1 MSFNF
6 LKENT
11 GFLVR
16 IDDVSENMNWEM
28 MDRCE
33 KLLDQYNIKPLLGV
47 IPFNKDKE
55 LLKFTKKDNFWQK
68 VLEWQNKG
76 WEISMHG
83 FEHKYSIN
91 TKKKDYFSYG
101 GMSEFFS
108 LPYEIQKK
116 KIVDGLNL
124 FKTKKVNIKSFFAPN
139 HTYDT
144 NTFKALRESGIETVI
159 DGYGLIPYSKYG
171 LKFIPQLF
179 YKLTFLPFG
188 IQSSQ
193 IHLNDWSD
201 TDFYKFKDFIEKN
214 KNSILDYD
222 GVIQKVNSVP
232 LTNFINLIVEF
243 FLKILRKL
251 KIN

>member
-1 MSFNF
+1 
-6 LKENT
+6 
-11 GFLVR
+11 
-16 IDDVSENMNWEM
+16 
-28 MDRCE
+28 
-33 KLLDQYNIKPLLGV
+33 
-47 IPFNKDKE
+47 
-55 LLKFTKKDNFWQK
+55 
-68 VLEWQNKG
+68 
-76 WEISMHG
+76 MHG
-83 FEHKYSIN
+83 FEHKYSID

-108 LPYEIQKK
+108 LPYEIQKN

-171 LKFIPQLF
+171 IKFIPQLF

-243 FLKILRKL
+243 F
-251 KIN
+251 

>member
-1 MSFNF
+1 MNFNF

-16 IDDVSENMNWEM
+16 IDDVCENMNWEM

-33 KLLDQYNIKPLLGV
+33 KLLDQHNIKPLLGV
-47 IPFNKDKE
+47 IPFNRDKE
-55 LLKFTKKDNFWQK
+55 LLKFKKKDDFWLK
-68 VLEWQNKG
+68 VLKWQSKG

-83 FEHKYSIN
+83 FEHKYSID
-91 TKKKDYFSYG
+91 TKKRDYFSYG

-108 LPYEIQKK
+108 LPYEIQKN
-116 KIVDGLNL
+116 KIIDGLNL
-124 FKTKKVNIKSFFAPN
+124 FKTKNINIKSFFAPN

-144 NTFKALRESGIETVI
+144 NAFKALKESGIETVI

-193 IHLNDWSD
+193 IHLNEWSD
-201 TDFYKFKDFIEKN
+201 TDFFQFKKFIEKN
-214 KNSILDYD
+214 KNSILDFNK
-222 GVIQKVNSVP
+222 VVQKVNGNR
-232 LTNFINLIVEF
+232 LTNFINFNVEF
-243 FLKILRKL
+243 FLKILRKF
-251 KIN
+251 N